1 MMKTLARQ
9 FPKTVSKRTTIK
21 GFTLIELLTVIAIIG
36 ILAAIIIPTVGKVRD
51 SAKKAQCVSNL
62 KQIGMCIGLY
72 LNENKNMMPY
82 SADDTS
88 TGWDQYRAPLPLLT
102 RSTANLDRTAYDDPK
117 ANHIFNCPSDRNFF
131 RTYVANA
138 QFMIQRKS
146 NPTYTMPYSKIPNPS
161 IKIIVTDSEPPSVVP
176 ADPTLA
182 NGDPGPFGINNNA
195 GDYLTKIGS
204 RHGGKANAL
213 YADFHVKMI
222 DRTQIDYTTSLSN
235 KQ

>member
-9 FPKTVSKRTTIK
+9 FPKTASKRTTIK

-72 LNENKNMMPY
+72 LNENKDMMPD
-82 SADDTS
+82 SVHKPDPTKDNFI
-88 TGWDQYRAPLPLLT
+88 GWGEYTAPLTKLT
-102 RSTANLDRTAYDDPK
+102 RSTATIQKEAFNDPK
-117 ANHIFNCPSDRNFF
+117 ANHIFNCPSDINFF

-138 QFMIQRKS
+138 QFMIQRQS
-146 NPTYTMPYSKIPNPS
+146 NPTKTMRYSRIPSPS
-161 IKIIVTDSEPPSVVP
+161 TKIIITDSEPTPG
-176 ADPTLA
+176 ALT
-182 NGDPGPFGINNNA
+182 GDPGPFAVNDDASN
-195 GDYLTKIGS
+195 YLTKIGS

-213 YADFHVKMI
+213 YADFHVNTI
-222 DRTQIDYTTSLSN
+222 DRTQIEYTKSLSN
-235 KQ
+235 RQ

>member
-9 FPKTVSKRTTIK
+9 FPKILSKRTTTK

-82 SADDTS
+82 SVDDTT
-88 TGWDQYRAPLPLLT
+88 TGWDQYKAPLPLLT
-102 RSTANLDRTAYDDPK
+102 RSTSNLDRKAYDDPN

-138 QFMIQRKS
+138 QFMIQRIS
-146 NPTYTMPYSKIPNPS
+146 NSGKTMAYTKIPSPS
-161 IKIIVTDSEPPSVVP
+161 TKIIVTDGESPTVVP

-182 NGDPGPFGINNNA
+182 NGATGPFGINNNA
-195 GDYLTKIGS
+195 SDYLTKIGS

-222 DRTQIDYTTSLSN
+222 DRTQIDYITSLSN